1 MKISRYIPSV
11 LSLGVIAA
19 LSAAAPVQ
27 AAPVDQSAQP
37 AQVIQVAQTQP
48 GYWHGYHGSRTERP
62 GTRRHDGY
70 WYPHAAFGVDRQT
83 TGSIG
88 ERPMQPQMQP
98 PMQQM
103 HRQAYCQG
111 TFGGTNGDGS
121 MPCGNEW

>member
-70 WYPHAAFGVDRQT
+70 WYPDAAFGVDRQT
-83 TGSIG
+83 TGSIT
-88 ERPMQPQMQP
+88 ERPMQPQP

>member
-1 MKISRYIPSV
+1 
-11 LSLGVIAA
+11 
-19 LSAAAPVQ
+19 
-27 AAPVDQSAQP
+27 
-37 AQVIQVAQTQP
+37 VIQVAQTQP

-62 GTRRHDGY
+62 GTRLHDGY
-70 WYPHAAFGVDRQT
+70 WYPDAAFGVDRQT

-88 ERPMQPQMQP
+88 ERPMQPQP

-103 HRQAYCQG
+103 QRQAYCQG